1 MSESVAKVVFIR
13 HGESQ
18 GNAKNVYTGW
28 DDTPLSIKGE
38 QEAEEAGLCLKAKGV
53 KFDIVFTSALQLLG
67 QQNHKLRSFC
77 SWWVIQYCWKLQF
90 LSFPSSFLLRF
101 CFTSHQSYPIIPPHP
116 AALWQ
121 AVCCSRRATKT
132 AELVLKVSRNSSVE
146 IDQSWKLNARHSGGL
161 QGLTQAE
168 AVERYGESK
177 VTLWRSTL
185 G

>member
-67 QQNHKLRSFC
+67 QQNHKLQSFC

-90 LSFPSSFLLRF
+90 LSFPSSFLLIP
-101 CFTSHQSYPIIPPHP
+101 PIISNHP
-116 AALWQ
+116 TTPSRSFQ

>member
-1 MSESVAKVVFIR
+1 MIHSVLLEVAISVI
-13 HGESQ
+13 
-18 GNAKNVYTGW
+18 
-28 DDTPLSIKGE
+28 SI
-38 QEAEEAGLCLKAKGV
+38 
-53 KFDIVFTSALQLLG
+53 
-67 QQNHKLRSFC
+67 
-77 SWWVIQYCWKLQF
+77 VI
-90 LSFPSSFLLRF
+90 PASFLL
-101 CFTSHQSYPIIPPHP
+101 HIPPIISNHP
-116 AALWQ
+116 TTPSRSFL

-185 G
+185 A